1 MNKPN
6 AESGFSMIEMA
17 MVLAIIGL
25 LMGGG
30 LLAITPVLERNKR
43 TQTFQSLDKIEE
55 ALTLYVIRNNRL
67 PCPANGSLANTDANY
82 GAALTTGAAGTSCN
96 LANRALGVVPWRTLG
111 IEQAIA
117 RDGWGNLISYFV
129 SDNQVLTFN
138 VANNQGVRRDPA
150 LTNQYTC
157 GTLLVNNAA
166 TPAAALSPNNATG
179 VCNASATE
187 NAAYVLVSHGKNGA
201 GACCSAAGALKTG
214 SPTAGT
220 SEAANNDG
228 ATPFVQNDFIQI
240 PGNTYFDDIVRWRTA
255 AYIVQACGSGACGNP

>member
-67 PCPANGSLANTDANY
+67 PCPANGALAATDANY
-82 GAALTTGAAGTSCN
+82 GAALPATGAACT
-96 LANRALGVVPWRTLG
+96 ALTAGFGIVPWKTLG
-111 IEQAIA
+111 IERAMA
-117 RDGWGNLISYFV
+117 VDGWGNQISYAV
-129 SDNQVLTFN
+129 SANQALTHT
-138 VANNQGVRRDPA
+138 VGTSNNQGVYRE
-150 LTNQYTC
+150 TNAYAC
-157 GTLLVNNAA
+157 GDLQVNNTSGTELTPGTGTTGCQTGA
-166 TPAAALSPNNATG
+166 TADR
-179 VCNASATE
+179 
-187 NAAYVLVSHGKNGA
+187 AAYILISHGKNGA
-201 GACCSAAGALKTG
+201 GACCNGAGTAVKTG
-214 SPTAGT
+214 SPAAGT

-228 ATPFVQNDFIQI
+228 ASPFVQNDFIQI
-240 PGNTYFDDIVRWRTA
+240 PGTTYFDDIVRWRTA
-255 AYIVQACGSGACGNP
+255 AYIIQACGSGACGNP